1 MEVDVMAVVLT
12 ATCCLLVV
20 LTLLGEWREWKAGRL
35 VGKPLASASFLALA
49 LHLAQW
55 SPTLGYAHLIML
67 GLIFGA
73 IGDMALMS
81 KASRWFLIG
90 LVSFLFGHVAYL
102 VAFAR
107 LSMVA
112 DWMTPWALLPIVFAL
127 ATLRYLW
134 PHLGAMRVAVL
145 LYMVAIVLMVW
156 AALAV
161 FLSESHPVQPSV
173 WLLFV
178 GALLF
183 FASDVA
189 VAKARFVKARFF
201 DRVWGLSLYYAGQLC
216 IAWSLVGIEAA
227 PL

>member
-1 MEVDVMAVVLT
+1 MEFDIMSVVLT
-12 ATCCLLVV
+12 TTCCLLVV
-20 LTLLGEWREWKAGRL
+20 CTLVAERQKWKLGRL

-55 SPTLGYAHLIML
+55 SPTGYAHLIVL
-67 GLIFGA
+67 GLVFGA
-73 IGDMALMS
+73 LGDVALLS
-81 KASRWFLIG
+81 KSSRWFLIG

-107 LSMVA
+107 LSAVA

-145 LYMVAIVLMVW
+145 LYMVAIVFMVW

-161 FLSESHPVQPSV
+161 FLGESHPV
-173 WLLFV
+173 
-178 GALLF
+178 
-183 FASDVA
+183 
-189 VAKARFVKARFF
+189 
-201 DRVWGLSLYYAGQLC
+201 
-216 IAWSLVGIEAA
+216 
-227 PL
+227 

>member
-1 MEVDVMAVVLT
+1 M
-12 ATCCLLVV
+12 
-20 LTLLGEWREWKAGRL
+20 
-35 VGKPLASASFLALA
+35 VGKPFASASFLALA

-55 SPTLGYAHLIML
+55 TPTLGYAHLIVL

-73 IGDMALMS
+73 IGDVALMS
-81 KASRWFLIG
+81 KAKKWFLVG

-102 VAFAR
+102 VAFTQ
-107 LSMVA
+107 LSVA
-112 DWMTPWALLPIVFAL
+112 AYWVTSWALLPVIFAL
-127 ATLRYLW
+127 ATLCYLW
-134 PHLGAMRVAVL
+134 PHLGSMRVAVL
-145 LYMVAIVLMVW
+145 LYMTAIVLMVW

-161 FLSESHPVQPSV
+161 FLGSSLVQPSV

-201 DRVWGLSLYYAGQLC
+201 DRAWGLSFYYAGQLC
-216 IAWSLVGIEAA
+216 IAWSLGGIEAA